1 MKLFLRAIVAAS
13 MVAAPSAVLAESLQ
27 LQVPTT
33 SNFTTNTD
41 TSSTQPS
48 TIQYNASMGQSNNFA
63 VGTNTNFGVQ
73 SSASSTP
80 DYSVSTS
87 AILGS
92 GAESI
97 LRNQIGSSGAASA
110 ADSFSTAATASAN
123 SAMSARIDAKY
134 EAAVAAGYGSVSGET
149 RDGWEAE
156 YKASAEY
163 SVDYNQ
169 AFSNAYSA
177 ISGSSSASN
186 TAGGTISG
194 DFVSVTTGSAGSQT
208 SSAGSQVYVREDAGS
223 GQFNYRVAGVNDF
236 ARDNVNFYSA
246 DGEGAGSYSAATT
259 SEIAKAATSASGA
272 SNVTTNS
279 VTVKGIGSDA
289 SFNTSA
295 NTKFEVGI
303 DSNLGKVDATTGTS
317 GPSLILSGGTDN
329 KVSSSATANGSSTGN
344 FGTNSTA
351 ASNSSTYTSVFYQ
364 AF

>member
-1 MKLFLRAIVAAS
+1 MKLFIRALLAASVAA
-13 MVAAPSAVLAESLQ
+13 VPSAVMAESLQ

-41 TSSTQPS
+41 TSSSQPS

-80 DYSVSTS
+80 DYSVTTS
-87 AILGS
+87 ATLGS
-92 GAESI
+92 GDGSA

-110 ADSFSTAATASAN
+110 ASSFATAASTAAESLV
-123 SAMSARIDAKY
+123 SFKVDAAWD
-134 EAAVAAGYGSVSGET
+134 AAVKGGYGGS

-163 SVDYNQ
+163 QAEYKN
-169 AFSNAYSA
+169 AFSSAYSA

-186 TAGGTISG
+186 SASGTISG
-194 DFVSVTTGSAGSQT
+194 DFVSVTAGSAGSQT
-208 SSAGSQVYVREDAGS
+208 ASAGSQVYVREDAGN
-223 GQFNYRVAGVNDF
+223 GNYNYRVAGVNDF
-236 ARDNVNFYSA
+236 AREGVSFYAA
-246 DGEGAGSYSAATT
+246 DGNASGEYVAA
-259 SEIAKAATSASGA
+259 SSNQVAQAATSAASSGA

-289 SFNTSA
+289 QFNTSS
-295 NTKFEVGI
+295 NTKFDVAI
-303 DSNLGKVDATTGTS
+303 DSNLGKTDGTGATGA
-317 GPSLILSGGTDN
+317 GALILSSGSDN
-329 KVSSSATANGSSTGN
+329 KVNSSATANGSSTGN